1 MEMRKAFA
9 AYLEKAMARNRK
21 ICVLDADLAKADGTI
36 NLRKRYPK
44 RAFDCGIAEAN
55 MACVAAGM
63 ATYGFIPFITSFTP
77 FATRRICDQIAVSIA
92 YGGAN
97 VKIVGTD
104 PGIAAELNGG
114 THMSFEDMA
123 VLRSIPN
130 MVLFEPTDTTQL
142 LQALP
147 QIVKYDGP
155 VYIRMFRK
163 ETPDVFTKN
172 NYKLK
177 LFTADKLRDGKDL
190 SIFTSGLC
198 VADCLKAADLLAEK
212 GIRAEVINIHTWKP
226 LDEKTIV
233 KSARKT
239 KAVLT
244 VENHNVMGGLYSAVC
259 EVLAREC
266 PTKAAAV
273 GIRDQFGEVGKLPK
287 LKERYGMTVEDI
299 VAEALRL
306 LQK

>member
-1 MEMRKAFA
+1 MEMRKIFGN
-9 AYLEKAMARNRK
+9 YLEKAMAKNRK

-36 NLRKRYPK
+36 SLRSKYPK

-55 MACVAAGM
+55 MASVAAGLS
-63 ATYGFIPFITSFTP
+63 AYGFIPFITTFTP

-114 THMSFEDMA
+114 THMSFEDIA

-130 MVLFEPTDTTQL
+130 MVIFEPVDNAQL

-147 QIVKYDGP
+147 QIVKHNGP

-163 ETPDVFTKN
+163 ETPDVFTDP
-172 NYKLK
+172 NYKFK
-177 LFTADKLRDGKDL
+177 LFRADKLRDGKDL
-190 SIFTSGLC
+190 SIFASGLC
-198 VADCLKAADLLAEK
+198 VKDCLTACEILQEK
-212 GIRAEVINIHTWKP
+212 GVSVDLINVHTLKP
-226 LDEKTIV
+226 LDTETIV
-233 KSARKT
+233 KSASTT

-244 VENHNVMGGLYSAVC
+244 VENHNVIGGLYSAVA
-259 EVLAREC
+259 ETLAQRC
-266 PTKAAAV
+266 PVKAAAV
-273 GIRDQFGEVGKLPK
+273 GIHDEFGEVGKIPA
-287 LKERYGMTVEDI
+287 LKERYGMTVDDI
-299 VAEALRL
+299 VRKALEVVGR
-306 LQK
+306 